1 MTNKEKFVLDE
12 LSKESPMVISTAY
25 IYAKN
30 YVKYGCDITKA
41 WSTAVEQ
48 AAILERV
55 KTDAQYEAYNSLKKD
70 YETEL
75 KSDMEAVLDKIRAEI
90 RKWYWQADKQELAKD
105 PCVVDAMVDLFIRTI
120 AKYQALYCNPLK
132 TNEEEEDG

>member
-41 WSTAVEQ
+41 WS
-48 AAILERV
+48 
-55 KTDAQYEAYNSLKKD
+55 
-70 YETEL
+70 
-75 KSDMEAVLDKIRAEI
+75 
-90 RKWYWQADKQELAKD
+90 D
-105 PCVVDAMVDLFIRTI
+105 P
-120 AKYQALYCNPLK
+120 LY
-132 TNEEEEDG
+132 DS